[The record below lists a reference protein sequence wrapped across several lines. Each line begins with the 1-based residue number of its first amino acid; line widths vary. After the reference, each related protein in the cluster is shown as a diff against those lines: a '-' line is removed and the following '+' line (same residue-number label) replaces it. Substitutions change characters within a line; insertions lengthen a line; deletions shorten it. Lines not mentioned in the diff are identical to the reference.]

1 MGRKSYEITASST
14 ATGVWFDWVE
24 SLKLSMSRVILSRGT
39 LLWLCKK
46 LREASTNRG
55 KSFKSWRCKDITTY
69 IYCTQKFNK
78 FGRYISVITVKG
90 LSRTVIIVPENK
102 FNEGWENLA
111 DRMEA
116 FITKFSSTQGAF
128 ITEGESSKTFT
139 GKGNYIGAIKKSKW
153 SQEGTAAR
161 KENQEQTRS
170 EDNALLHRCL
180 VGKFT
185 GGEEAPLRN
194 EVRRWAM
201 QTWRGIPNIQV
212 YDRNGFYFLFE
223 FQTRKVAEHIFM
235 GEWRRQGQV
244 LEFKWW
250 SPTISAL
257 PESLH
262 LDWFWIRVLGL
273 PLHLWNSEVMK
284 QIRDACGGW
293 LENEEETELKNHLR
307 WARIRVRGPRQKIP
321 SEIEVA
327 DDDFIYSLPI
337 WCEAPALYRKMKVNI
352 GCNREN
358 ILGSSSVLD
367 TTKKPAD
374 NHGKGIGFIEED
386 CLKSDLYK
394 ERKIIAGK
402 DHVPRGGLSLQ
413 MGPSLSACEEEE

>member
-1 MGRKSYEITASST
+1 
-14 ATGVWFDWVE
+14 
-24 SLKLSMSRVILSRGT
+24 
-39 LLWLCKK
+39 
-46 LREASTNRG
+46 
-55 KSFKSWRCKDITTY
+55 
-69 IYCTQKFNK
+69 
-78 FGRYISVITVKG
+78 
-90 LSRTVIIVPENK
+90 
-102 FNEGWENLA
+102 
-111 DRMEA
+111 MEA
-116 FITKFSSTQGAF
+116 FITKFSSTQGAY

-161 KENQEQTRS
+161 KQNQEQTRS

-185 GGEEAPLRN
+185 GGEEASLRN

-321 SEIEVA
+321 SEIEMAV
-327 DDDFIYSLPI
+327 DDFIYSLPI

-374 NHGKGIGFIEED
+374 NHGKGISVIEED

-402 DHVPRGGLSLQ
+402 DHVPRGDLSLQMGPSLSAREERGIIAGKDCVPIGDLSLQ
-413 MGPSLSACEEEE
+413 MGPSLSACDLHMEALIVEKPNNLEIGPVEPNNTNMGLTAHKGEIYLKPKESGFQ